1 MKYYDSINFQLS
13 KFSKSLFIINPHDSL
28 TIPFILTNNSF
39 NSLFLS
45 YAFRSKKKIHWKKK
59 EDFTEMRTS
68 AQVTSVDKRD

>member
-39 NSLFLS
+39 NSLSLL
-45 YAFRSKKKIHWKKK
+45 RIQIQKKKIH
-59 EDFTEMRTS
+59 
-68 AQVTSVDKRD
+68 

>member
-39 NSLFLS
+39 NSLS
-45 YAFRSKKKIHWKKK
+45 YAFRSKKKNSLKKK
-59 EDFTEMRTS
+59 KKIS
-68 AQVTSVDKRD
+68 QK

>member
-39 NSLFLS
+39 NSLS
-45 YAFRSKKKIHWKKK
+45 YAFRSKKKK
-59 EDFTEMRTS
+59 FTEK
-68 AQVTSVDKRD
+68 KRRFHRNENLCASNECG

>member
-39 NSLFLS
+39 NSLSFSLTHS
-45 YAFRSKKKIHWKKK
+45 DPKKKFTEKKKKISQK
-59 EDFTEMRTS
+59 
-68 AQVTSVDKRD
+68 